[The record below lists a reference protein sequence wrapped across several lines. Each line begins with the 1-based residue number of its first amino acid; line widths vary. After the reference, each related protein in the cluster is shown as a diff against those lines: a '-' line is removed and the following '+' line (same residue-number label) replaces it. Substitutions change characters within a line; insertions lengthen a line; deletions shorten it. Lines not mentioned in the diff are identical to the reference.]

1 MCVSTLSFRRKTIM
15 IESDDFLSLFTAHEE
30 QQFRRFLLLTWVYDV
45 LYYIFRSIRITV
57 RLTLRR
63 RRRRLVIEFVPTRTQ
78 CGTAS
83 SIFLVFCFRPRVEN
97 GDVVNFPSCFPNND
111 LVMWVGGGKNEIENM
126 GKSVTVS
133 AMDPAIRAQNSRRI

>member
-1 MCVSTLSFRRKTIM
+1 MCMCVSTLSFRRKTIM

-63 RRRRLVIEFVPTRTQ
+63 RRRKRRRRRRLVIEFVVTRTQ
-78 CGTAS
+78 CGTAP
-83 SIFLVFCFRPRVEN
+83 SIFIFFCFRPRVEN

-111 LVMWVGGGKNEIENM
+111 LVMLVGGEERNRKHG
-126 GKSVTVS
+126 
-133 AMDPAIRAQNSRRI
+133 